1 LIEINLLPGAARK
14 SGRRVRRLAP
24 AFSLPSIGGLPP
36 IDRGVA
42 AVTACWVAGL
52 ILVGYMFL
60 GLRGEAAEL
69 ELALASARQD
79 STRYASVIATNRA
92 LEARRDSIV
101 QKLEIIQ
108 DVDAGRFIWPHILD
122 EVSRALPRFTWLVA
136 VTQRTSSPRTPGFS
150 IEGRTGNTFA
160 LTEFMKDLEA
170 SPFLRGVRL
179 TSTELVRDGDKQVHS
194 FILEASF
201 EEPAPEFI
209 ETVSLFA
216 SVEE

>member
-14 SGRRVRRLAP
+14 SGRRALRMPAGLA
-24 AFSLPSIGGLPP
+24 LPSVGGLSAV
-36 IDRGVA
+36 DRWLVA
-42 AVTACWVAGL
+42 IGAAWVAGL
-52 ILVGYMFL
+52 LLVGVMFF
-60 GLRGEAAEL
+60 GVRGEAAEL

-79 STRYASVIATNRA
+79 SARYASVIATNRM

-108 DVDAGRFIWPHILD
+108 DVDAGRYIWPHLLD
-122 EVSRALPRFTWLVA
+122 EISRALPRFTWLSA
-136 VTQRTSSPRTPGFS
+136 VTQLSSNTRTPAFS

-160 LTEFMKDLEA
+160 LTEFMKDLED
-170 SPFLRGVRL
+170 SPFIRGVRL
-179 TSTELVRDGDKQVHS
+179 ASTELVRDGDKQVHH

-216 SVEE
+216 SLED

>member
-14 SGRRVRRLAP
+14 SGRRLPRLAP
-24 AFSLPSIGGLPP
+24 GFALPSIGGLPA
-36 IDRGVA
+36 IDRWVA
-42 AVTACWVAGL
+42 AVAAGWVVGL
-52 ILVGYMFL
+52 VVVAYMFL
-60 GLRGEAAEL
+60 GVRSEAAEL

-79 STRYASVIATNRA
+79 SARYASVIATNRS

-108 DVDAGRFIWPHILD
+108 DVDAGRYIWPHILD

-136 VTQRTSSPRTPGFS
+136 VTQRSSDARTPGFS

-179 TSTELVRDGDKQVHS
+179 ASTELIRDGDKQVHS

-209 ETVSLFA
+209 ETIPLFA